1 MSSFN
6 SFSSTNKSPKLFP
19 LALSALITFAPLIFF
34 ANHSLKLD
42 RQITSYQVVEM
53 RLLENLIQSNPL
65 PNQPKQL
72 VVPNVVSLPISVFD
86 STQSNQSENSI
97 TQPTFPL
104 EVVQPKTMNLNQS
117 QNSITQPTLPLE
129 VVQPKTMNLNMSP
142 KARDSINKSSQ
153 SPIKQLIEEE
163 SIKASKK
170 QNEKFAT
177 GVKNSAKPD
186 CLKKNDH
193 GLGLFNVVPL
203 IFDIVKDKCN

>member
-129 VVQPKTMNLNMSP
+129 VVQPKTMNLNVSP
-142 KARDSINKSSQ
+142 KARDSLNKSSQ
-153 SPIKQLIEEE
+153 SPVKQLIEEE

-170 QNEKFAT
+170 QNEKFAND
-177 GVKNSAKPD
+177 VKNSAKPD
-186 CLKKNDH
+186 CLKNDH

-203 IFDIVKDKCN
+203 IYDIVKDKCN